1 MGKYTILINMLFLL
15 IINSVYSQ
23 NQDISVVNL
32 EPITFNS
39 ANINNLVY
47 SFNISDSIDG
57 HLQKISD
64 DSTFFREGNY
74 VVIIDHDR
82 YFKMSSWKVYEF
94 CNDSIFGKLKNDNI
108 LNSDFENKKL
118 NFCINQS
125 CLKFQS
131 LQNNL
136 IIIDDRGIP
145 TSRLKKDYI
154 NMLTFLV
161 VKDGIIKSVLCIK
174 DFVVEDRNS
183 IYPLRIFATCYSQG
197 SIPR

>member
-1 MGKYTILINMLFLL
+1 MGKYTIFINALFLL

-32 EPITFNS
+32 EPITFKS

-47 SFNISDSIDG
+47 SLNISDSIDG

-64 DSTFFREGNY
+64 DSTFFRKGNY

-94 CNDSIFGKLKNDNI
+94 SKDSIYGKLKNENI
-108 LNSDFENKKL
+108 LNSDFENKKI
-118 NFCINQS
+118 NFCIKQS
-125 CLKFQS
+125 CLDFQS
-131 LQNNL
+131 FQNNL
-136 IIIDDRGIP
+136 IIIDDRGIS

-154 NMLTFLV
+154 NILTFLV